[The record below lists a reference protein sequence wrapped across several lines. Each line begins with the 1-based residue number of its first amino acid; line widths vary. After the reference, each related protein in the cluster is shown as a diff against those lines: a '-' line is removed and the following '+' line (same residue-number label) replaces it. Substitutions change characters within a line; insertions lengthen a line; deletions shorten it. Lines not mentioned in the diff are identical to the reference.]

1 MRECSKKCVELEVGC
16 PVTDCRLWIDY
27 AEDFNCTA
35 IAVRKNG
42 KMTLRQTS
50 ERLGVS
56 FVRVKQIQDKMLQ
69 KLAKKHLLKLFKL

>member
-1 MRECSKKCVELEVGC
+1 MRECSKKCTELEVTC
-16 PVTDCRLWIDY
+16 PVIDCRLWIDY
-27 AEDFNCTA
+27 PEDLNCTA
-35 IAVRKNG
+35 IAVEKNG

-69 KLAKKHLLKLFKL
+69 RLAKKASFKAF